1 MPPAVLYSINR
12 LLLQSAVP
20 AQLSAQAAN
29 APVPVEGAR
38 GQAQQ
43 SLPPWLTW
51 SPIEQPPGVFT
62 STPVL
67 DSAALRSVLPTQSYC
82 GPPYV
87 PLGAGWVDC
96 SGQTITAAYT
106 LPTGPPSQAPRPTA
120 TAAPSMSSW
129 PAGSSGGISS
139 GGPYSFSHGNGYSD
153 VYGSSDYGD
162 PFSNGVSPYS
172 QPFGSGGSIFTEPLS
187 DQPQTGDATPT
198 FSTTSDT
205 YFTNLPTSIS
215 SVEPSSSKG
224 PSLSGD
230 ATQTATTAIPTL
242 TNTPL
247 PSQHGSSSTTLPT
260 GAIVGIA
267 VGGAVAASVLALLAF
282 LFCRR
287 RRQRD
292 AQPTDPAGI
301 LAQGPGGGS
310 TGSRRRLKRSKA
322 PSALEVFNANV
333 AAGHGDGGMA
343 FQNRPLSP
351 TQMRGSDMAV
361 PAYLPP
367 RSGQLYVVNG
377 GSRPTSMP
385 DDEEVLRDAQPHA
398 FAGLAGVGAAGVD
411 RDSLPNHHPNYSQGT
426 LDDSWQLVTRTT
438 VGGSGERPST
448 SDYGKHSQED
458 SSKTHSPAS
467 NRLSLGPMP
476 RPPLTR
482 AHVSSLHHLHNEATS
497 APSTDFQL
505 TPATGSF
512 PRGFEQSGSTTR
524 PAAPPGRSTFP
535 MVPYPEP
542 LSADSIY
549 TDYGNVPLTPPVAT
563 TRSTAPLN
571 IQAGIAPNG
580 RRALPATPQSARRPL
595 PPTPTPA
602 GWTMSASP
610 SPSAH
615 TFAAPTLPRTP
626 PAALHRGSVASTV
639 MPADLAASRPTSPT
653 SPRTRAV
660 AAALRARLPRL
671 RTTFGEDGEASEVVG
686 DAHLSAGEDQIWPLP
701 RSREGTASSGD
712 NSGAVSG
719 SGRGTASGN
728 GSGSGSGSGS
738 GGGGG
743 SRGAREGSGGT
754 NPGAEYAETGL
765 PSQSRFSVTP
775 PSTSHRDAFAAGPPE
790 PEPDDDG
797 RRGPSSAL
805 TASSKTTS
813 HSWRSSRGTRGTDR
827 GHDESNNSD
836 PSPRRGHER
845 SDSSRSGA
853 SSNGSS
859 DVSLRAS
866 VIRAYTWLTREEE
879 NDLLPSAAQRPDSIL
894 DSQTSSHP
902 AGLPSYYRRG

>member
-1 MPPAVLYSINR
+1 MPPPVLYSINR
-12 LLLQSAVP
+12 LLLLQSALP
-20 AQLSAQAAN
+20 AQLSTQAAN
-29 APVPVEGAR
+29 AAVEGAR
-38 GQAQQ
+38 GQEQQ

-51 SPIEQPPGVFT
+51 SPIEQAPGVFI

-96 SGQTITAAYT
+96 SGHTITAAYT
-106 LPTGPPSQAPRPTA
+106 LPTGPSSQAPRPTA

-129 PAGSSGGISS
+129 SAGSSGGISS
-139 GGPYSFSHGNGYSD
+139 GGPYSFSHSNGYSD

-162 PFSNGVSPYS
+162 PFSNSVSPYS
-172 QPFGSGGSIFTEPLS
+172 QPFGSGGSTFTEILS
-187 DQPQTGDATPT
+187 DQPQTSDATPT
-198 FSTTSDT
+198 FSTSDT
-205 YFTNLPTSIS
+205 DFTNLPTSIS
-215 SVEPSSSKG
+215 SVEPSLSTGSS
-224 PSLSGD
+224 SSGD
-230 ATQTATTAIPTL
+230 APQTATTAIPTL
-242 TNTPL
+242 THTPL
-247 PSQHGSSSTTLPT
+247 PSQHGSSSTALPT

-322 PSALEVFNANV
+322 PSALDIFNANV

-343 FQNRPLSP
+343 FQERPLSP

-411 RDSLPNHHPNYSQGT
+411 KGSLPNPHPSYSQGT
-426 LDDSWQLVTRTT
+426 
-438 VGGSGERPST
+438 
-448 SDYGKHSQED
+448 
-458 SSKTHSPAS
+458 
-467 NRLSLGPMP
+467 
-476 RPPLTR
+476 
-482 AHVSSLHHLHNEATS
+482 
-497 APSTDFQL
+497 
-505 TPATGSF
+505 
-512 PRGFEQSGSTTR
+512 GSTMR

-571 IQAGIAPNG
+571 IQAGITPNG

-610 SPSAH
+610 SPSSAH
-615 TFAAPTLPRTP
+615 TFAAATLLPRTP
-626 PAALHRGSVASTV
+626 PAALDRASIASTVV
-639 MPADLAASRPTSPT
+639 MPADLGSRPTSPS

-671 RTTFGEDGEASEVVG
+671 RTTFGEDGQAAGEVVG
-686 DAHLSAGEDQIWPLP
+686 DAHAHAHLGAGEDQIWPLP
-701 RSREGTASSGD
+701 RSRQGTGSSGD
-712 NSGAVSG
+712 NSGTVSG

-728 GSGSGSGSGS
+728 GSGSGSGSGL
-738 GGGGG
+738 
-743 SRGAREGSGGT
+743 RGAREGSGGT
-754 NPGAEYAETGL
+754 NRGAEHEGTGL
-765 PSQSRFSVTP
+765 PSQSRFSMTP
-775 PSTSHRDAFAAGPPE
+775 PSTSHRDAFAAGRT
-790 PEPDDDG
+790 EPDDDG
-797 RRGPSSAL
+797 RRGGPNSGL
-805 TASSKTTS
+805 TASSSSSKTTL

-827 GHDESNNSD
+827 GHDASNNSD
-836 PSPRRGHER
+836 PSARARRGHDR
-845 SDSSRSGA
+845 SDSLRSGTSMSTST
-853 SSNGSS
+853 SSNGNS

-879 NDLLPSAAQRPDSIL
+879 NDLLPSAAQRPDSML
-894 DSQTSSHP
+894 DSQTSSRP
-902 AGLPSYYRRG
+902 AGLPSYYQRG